1 MFDIGWSELL
11 LIAVIALIVVGP
23 KDLPILLRTFGRYVG
38 MIRVHAQQFRSQV
51 EDAIKETEL
60 SELHKEMTDLRE
72 DVTTT
77 MRETTQSFGR
87 DVDETKSALNEL
99 GRDDAQTKT
108 ARNDD
113 SEA

>member
-23 KDLPILLRTFGRYVG
+23 KDLPVLLRTVGRYVG
-38 MIRVHAQQFRSQV
+38 VIRAHAQQFRAQV

-60 SELHKEMTDLRE
+60 SELHDEMQELRK

-77 MRETTQSFGR
+77 MRETTQSLAR
-87 DVDETKSALNEL
+87 DVSETKSALNEL
-99 GRDDAQTKT
+99 GREGSPTKN